1 MLTVEQRLVFLMRV
15 SERKEDFK
23 IFPGTRARGRG
34 FGSPK
39 AQLSNSGRAGR
50 VQQPSHNYVATGYGS
65 VTNRVL
71 TARPPRVVAPEWGEA
86 VAPRSALASR

>member
-1 MLTVEQRLVFLMRV
+1 MRV

-50 VQQPSHNYVATGYGS
+50 VQQPSHNYVARRDGLWISYQPGS
-65 VTNRVL
+65 YRH
-71 TARPPRVVAPEWGEA
+71 APRAVAPAWGEA
-86 VAPRSALASR
+86 VAPG